1 MPNKQNKKL
10 NIAII
15 GSGISGLT
23 SAYILDK
30 HHNITLFEKNDYYG
44 GHTHTHTLTD
54 GESEFN
60 VDSGFIVYN
69 ENTYPNF
76 ISLLE
81 KLNVESQISSMGFSV
96 KSSDKDFEYS
106 GNSLNTLFTQ
116 RSNIISPNFLG
127 MIKSI
132 IRFNKTAQLDMHDIS
147 KTLSLN
153 AYLSKKN
160 FPVFFTNNYIIPMAA
175 SIWSTSPNMILEMPA
190 YFFINFFKNH
200 GLLKIKDRPK
210 WWVIKNGSKQYVEK
224 IIKNL
229 NGTLLLNSKINSI
242 NRTDDNVVVTYN
254 GKRETFDKVILAT
267 HSDQSLSL
275 LEDISN
281 DEKKVLSKMKYQKN
295 IAYIHTDE
303 NILPKRKNA
312 WSSWNYLLGSKNDKK
327 VTLTYNMN
335 ILQSLKAKKTF
346 CVTLNNCEQI
356 DKNKIIKEIT
366 YHHPLFT
373 AETIKSQS
381 EKDLID
387 GKINTYFC
395 GAYWSNGFHEDGV
408 KSAIDVCE
416 KLGVKFEQ

>member
-1 MPNKQNKKL
+1 MSNKQNKKL

-54 GESEFN
+54 GESDYN

-76 ISLLE
+76 IRLLE

-106 GNSLNTLFTQ
+106 GNSLNAIFTQ
-116 RSNIISPNFLG
+116 RSNIINPNFLG

-132 IRFNKTAQLDMHDIS
+132 IRFNKISQLDMHDIS
-147 KTLSLN
+147 KSMTLNEYLN
-153 AYLSKKN
+153 KKK
-160 FPVFFTNNYIIPMAA
+160 FSSFFINHYIIPMAA
-175 SIWSTSPNMILEMPA
+175 SIWSTSPNKTLDMPA
-190 YFFINFFKNH
+190 YFFISFFKNH
-200 GLLKIKDRPK
+200 GLLKIIDRPQ

-224 IIKNL
+224 IIHSL
-229 NGTLLLNSKINSI
+229 NGNLLLNSKINSI
-242 NRTDDNVVVTYN
+242 NRRDGKVVVMFD
-254 GKRETFDKVILAT
+254 GQKKTFDKVVLAT

-275 LEDISN
+275 LDDPSD
-281 DEKKVLSKMKYQKN
+281 DEKKVLSKIKYQKN

-312 WSSWNYLLGSKNDKK
+312 WSSWNYLLGNEYDKK

-346 CVTLNNCEQI
+346 CVTLNNCELI
-356 DKNKIIKEIT
+356 DENKIIKEIT

-373 AETIKSQS
+373 TETIKSQS
-381 EKDLID
+381 NKDLID

-408 KSAIDVCE
+408 KSAIDVCK
-416 KLGVKFEQ
+416 KLGVDFE